1 MVQLQRVQQRLQD
14 RKITLKV
21 TDSAVQLLAELEYDP
36 NYGAWPVKQVIMWF
50 VENEIAQGLLK
61 DGFKEGD
68 VIVVDTDGTKQ
79 LTFQESEG
87 PGDSTTARD
96 SDAVAHSVKWS
107 VEPLF
112 IPQKVWGT
120 IGATY
125 LCAVQL
131 EDCTFAWDILRAH
144 LLQKLRRQSVT

>member
-14 RKITLKV
+14 WKITLKV

-36 NYGAWPVKQVIMWF
+36 NYGARPVKQVIMWF

-79 LTFQESEG
+79 LTFQELEG

-96 SDAVAHSVKWS
+96 SDAVAHSVK
-107 VEPLF
+107 
-112 IPQKVWGT
+112 
-120 IGATY
+120 
-125 LCAVQL
+125 
-131 EDCTFAWDILRAH
+131 
-144 LLQKLRRQSVT
+144 